1 MKADYED
8 IVYGCVKCGYAVKS
22 KLSIRKHKKTVHEG
36 SFIIPLSSYSESDQ
50 PIRSRSYTVVMW
62 LLTNIWYEDSDT
74 IQPASK
80 VSLPLLNNKEVN
92 LEEVDNLWPGKNG
105 EKN

>member
-1 MKADYED
+1 MKAVYED
-8 IVYGCVKCGYAVKS
+8 IVYGCVKRGYAVKS

-74 IQPASK
+74 I
-80 VSLPLLNNKEVN
+80 
-92 LEEVDNLWPGKNG
+92 
-105 EKN
+105 